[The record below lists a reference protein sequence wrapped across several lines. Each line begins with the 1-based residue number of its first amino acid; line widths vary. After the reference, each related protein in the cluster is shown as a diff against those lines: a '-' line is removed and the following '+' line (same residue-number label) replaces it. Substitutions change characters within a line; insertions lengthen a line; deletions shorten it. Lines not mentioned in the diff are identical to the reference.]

1 MTAPFIC
8 IRPGASW
15 PAGALTP
22 QAPHSFVLDGVRCA
36 SMESLLQAMRWRS
49 VPQQERVC
57 AMPAATA
64 RSATIAAPDWRLTGI
79 LYWQGTCF
87 RRGSH
92 AHQRLMRRAW
102 DALSSTPQFAGALEA
117 TGNAA
122 LDSPI
127 SDDPEQTLLTRTEFV
142 EALMACRAS
151 IGRAQTLPL
160 VLVIVQAALTL
171 TLILS
176 GAPLALLPLP
186 ATIFCAWML
195 WRRLRRIPASE

>member
-15 PAGALTP
+15 PANALTP
-22 QAPHSFVLDGVRCA
+22 QAPHSFILDGVRCA
-36 SMESLLQAMRWRS
+36 SMESLLHAMRWRS

-64 RSATIAAPDWRLTGI
+64 RSATVAAPDWRLTGI

-87 RRGSH
+87 KRGSH

-102 DALSSTPQFAGALEA
+102 AALSSTPQFAGALEA

-127 SDDPEQTLLTRTEFV
+127 SDNPE
-142 EALMACRAS
+142 
-151 IGRAQTLPL
+151 QTLPL

-186 ATIFCAWML
+186 ATIFCTWML
-195 WRRLRRIPASE
+195 WRHLRRKPASE

>member
-1 MTAPFIC
+1 MSAAAMMSS
-8 IRPGASW
+8 RSGGESDGAVHLH
-15 PAGALTP
+15 PPRRLVAGRRA
-22 QAPHSFVLDGVRCA
+22 D
-36 SMESLLQAMRWRS
+36 
-49 VPQQERVC
+49 
-57 AMPAATA
+57 
-64 RSATIAAPDWRLTGI
+64 AAPDWRLTGI
-79 LYWQGTCF
+79 LYWQGVCF

-102 DALSSTPQFAGALEA
+102 AALSSTPQFAGTLEA

-127 SDDPEQTLLTRTEFV
+127 SDDPEQTL
-142 EALMACRAS
+142 
-151 IGRAQTLPL
+151 PL
-160 VLVIVQAALTL
+160 VLAIVQTALTL

-195 WRRLRRIPASE
+195 WRRLRRRRASE